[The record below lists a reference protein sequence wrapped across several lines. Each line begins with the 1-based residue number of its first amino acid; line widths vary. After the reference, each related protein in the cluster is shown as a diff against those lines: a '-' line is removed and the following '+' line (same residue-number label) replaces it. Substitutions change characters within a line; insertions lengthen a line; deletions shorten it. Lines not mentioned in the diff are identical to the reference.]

1 VKNRAAKWV
10 APILEDPDE
19 ERRDEFVQLYFT
31 QAKPDQ
37 VVAILKPANPQ
48 RIVVA
53 KGSKDDESPFLE
65 YKQRWV
71 NQYNFYLND
80 RHWGR
85 MFVRVCPSLP
95 FPRICLNKHH
105 WLAERMRQ
113 EGMDFRQCTKGRD
126 RPAARAFL
134 EIRI

>member
-71 NQYNFYLND
+71 NQYNFYL
-80 RHWGR
+80 RSPLGSHVRSR
-85 MFVRVCPSLP
+85 MPQPP
-95 FPRICLNKHH
+95 FSAHLFK
-105 WLAERMRQ
+105 
-113 EGMDFRQCTKGRD
+113 
-126 RPAARAFL
+126 
-134 EIRI
+134 